1 MADGGGGRGG
11 LLKLFRAKAT
21 DRLERL
27 GQGIVALEQNPDQ
40 ETLVR
45 DLMREAH
52 TLKGEAGMMGFPH
65 VRTLAHAL
73 EDFLTAA
80 QDQEFKLSA
89 ELHDLV
95 FECLDRIA
103 VQARSTE
110 EAEGT
115 ADEVES
121 FGRKLRAA
129 AHGEPIEED
138 AEPDGAPTAAS
149 PPEVDLEPVAEEKLQ
164 GEITKTSVEL
174 QPELSD
180 SFNSF
185 ETTGLS
191 TMSLEVAAEGT
202 MSLEMP
208 AGTAAPRP
216 AATPSDEAW
225 IRVEREGLDH
235 IGGVLSDI
243 GLQLQGW
250 RVSVGQLEEM
260 LAGAAAT
267 SRSSHPGAS
276 PESTQTLGELR
287 DAVERTAEAVSSI
300 EERLIELRMQPLRS
314 ALGHYPQGVRNL
326 ARQLGRQVTLELEVG
341 NLQLDREILDEIDEP
356 LQHVIRNAVDHG
368 IEPPDK
374 RVRAGKPPNGT
385 ITIEAVLIGG
395 DIEIQVSDDGRG
407 VSTRSIR
414 RKALEKGLLTR
425 ETAREMDR
433 ATCLGLL
440 FKPGFST
447 RSSATEVSGRGM
459 GLDIV
464 RSTLAR
470 VGGDVGIRS
479 KPGSGTSIRLRVPIT
494 RAITRALVVER
505 GGVRLAIPSRSVTR
519 VMEVPSADV
528 ESIGTGRCIRVED
541 QSVPLVDLA
550 ATTGESAQSAN
561 SPQSLLVV
569 VLQHLGHHAGLL
581 VDAYHAET
589 RVVRKPFDSFL
600 GGVGLFSGVAIL
612 AGYELVLQLNVS
624 AIFGDQPAV
633 VADSMPATPTE
644 SHTHNVMVAEDSDIA
659 RALIADVLRSYG
671 FHVIE
676 AFDGQDALDKLD
688 HEHPELILTD
698 IEMPRMNGFELI
710 RSIRERPDTRSIPV
724 IVLSTLNKEADR
736 AKALEMGADAYI
748 VKAEFHEKILR
759 DAVGRFIGGA

>member
-1 MADGGGGRGG
+1 MADGAGGRGG

-73 EDFLTAA
+73 EDFLTVAR
-80 QDQEFKLSA
+80 DREFKLSA

-110 EAEGT
+110 EDEGT
-115 ADEVES
+115 AAAVES
-121 FGRKLRAA
+121 FAHKLRSA
-129 AHGEPIEED
+129 AHGEAMEEEAV
-138 AEPDGAPTAAS
+138 AEPAEDTS
-149 PPEVDLEPVAEEKLQ
+149 RPEVDLEPVEEDKLDKETTQ
-164 GEITKTSVEL
+164 TSIEL
-174 QPELSD
+174 EPELSD
-180 SFNSF
+180 SFSSF

-191 TMSLEVAAEGT
+191 TMSLELAGEGT

-208 AGTAAPRP
+208 SAPAPSTP
-216 AATPSDEAW
+216 ASAPTEDAW
-225 IRVEREGLDH
+225 IRVDREGLDH

-260 LAGAAAT
+260 LTGAGAPRVT
-267 SRSSHPGAS
+267 SRPGGAA
-276 PESTQTLGELR
+276 EGTQKLGELR
-287 DAVERTAEAVSSI
+287 DAVERTAEAVSNI
-300 EERLIELRMQPLRS
+300 EERLIELRMQPLRA
-314 ALGHYPQGVRNL
+314 ALGHYPQAVRNL

-374 RVRAGKPPNGT
+374 RVRAGKTPNGT

-414 RKALEKGLLTR
+414 RKALEKGLLTP
-425 ETAREMDR
+425 EKARDMDR
-433 ATCLGLL
+433 AACLGLL
-440 FKPGFST
+440 FKPGFTT

-479 KPGSGTSIRLRVPIT
+479 KPGAGTSIRLRVPIT
-494 RAITRALVVER
+494 RAITRALVVSR

-519 VMEVPSADV
+519 VMEIPAADV
-528 ESIGTGRCIRVED
+528 ESVGSGRCVRIDGE
-541 QSVPLVDLA
+541 SIPLVDLA
-550 ATTGESAQSAN
+550 SATGDSTATPPN
-561 SPQSLLVV
+561 SQDLLVV
-569 VLQHLGHHAGLL
+569 ILQHLGHHAGLL

-600 GGVGLFSGVAIL
+600 SGVGLFSGVAIL
-612 AGYELVLQLNVS
+612 AGYELV
-624 AIFGDQPAV
+624 
-633 VADSMPATPTE
+633 
-644 SHTHNVMVAEDSDIA
+644 
-659 RALIADVLRSYG
+659 
-671 FHVIE
+671 
-676 AFDGQDALDKLD
+676 
-688 HEHPELILTD
+688 
-698 IEMPRMNGFELI
+698 
-710 RSIRERPDTRSIPV
+710 
-724 IVLSTLNKEADR
+724 
-736 AKALEMGADAYI
+736 
-748 VKAEFHEKILR
+748 
-759 DAVGRFIGGA
+759 